1 MLKSEVDLTPSKVLK
16 TLIEHIPGIAFNH
29 HDQALIGL
37 LCKINGIEHARPHS
51 GLRQSSNRTDF
62 PIIKSNHVRD
72 SREIVNLPD
81 TLSQGHKGAGYL
93 TQINNRVKPL

>member
-1 MLKSEVDLTPSKVLK
+1 MLRLEVDLTPSKVPK
-16 TLIEHIPGIAFNH
+16 IPIEHISGIAFNDH
-29 HDQALIGL
+29 AQALIGP
-37 LCKINGIEHARPHS
+37 LCKTNGIEHARPHS
-51 GLRQSSNRTDF
+51 GHRQSSTRTDL

-81 TLSQGHKGAGYL
+81 TLSQGHEGAGYL